1 MRVISQLQHMLGE
14 ADERKQH
21 MDPID
26 RVRNAVRDVV
36 DFPKPGIIFKDIT
49 PILRDASLY
58 KAVVDLFVSRLENQ
72 RLDCIVGI
80 EARGFIFG
88 GVVADR
94 LGVGFVPVRKQGKL
108 PARTITRT
116 YDLEYGQAIVEVHAD
131 AFKEGDRAVLI
142 DDLLATGGT
151 AAATVEL
158 IEELGATVVEID
170 FLIELAFLNGRQR
183 LPGRDIYA
191 PIVF

>member
-1 MRVISQLQHMLGE
+1 
-14 ADERKQH
+14 
-21 MDPID
+21 MDPIA

-49 PILRDASLY
+49 PILRDASLF

-72 RLDCIVGI
+72 RLDYIVGI

-108 PARTITRT
+108 PARTITRS

-183 LPGRDIYA
+183 LPGREIFA